1 MRRLLFLV
9 AISLILCGCAVE
21 NKTDSETTAKEYE
34 TTATDSETTAIDS
47 ETTVGGSDDPV
58 IDGNM
63 EITVT
68 GTPYTEEEIMTAV
81 ENAKEYLQGR
91 FEPGSYLSR
100 NGYYLVSLYAGEMK
114 YDFYILPV
122 VKDHQIIGEGRIE
135 RCPDGPKL
143 SVSPDVYSYARE
155 KMIDEKK
162 ELAMIYSL
170 FSEYGISADNEVSTV
185 HGNDNPEILNAE
197 NLYNTFN
204 FGNNLLTEKIF
215 DESDYYYKWE

>member
-155 KMIDEKK
+155 KMIDEKR
-162 ELAMIYSL
+162 
-170 FSEYGISADNEVSTV
+170 N
-185 HGNDNPEILNAE
+185 
-197 NLYNTFN
+197 
-204 FGNNLLTEKIF
+204 
-215 DESDYYYKWE
+215 WQ